1 MRRLVISICSLAL
14 VSVAV
19 GAKKEEKKSQPKK
32 QAQTVQRAAQP
43 TQAAGRGA
51 SSKKA
56 STATHQV
63 QNNRN
68 GRAAIAAS
76 NAQRG
81 KKNEPSTAVNQVHKG
96 KKAQTSNAAYQTQ
109 KAKKN
114 QTLNQAQT
122 GKAARGGEVTR
133 RGKRLRRLVQPLQE
147 GLPKGRQ
154 HRSSQLNRSTSI
166 LQNSRILQR
175 RPA

>member
-1 MRRLVISICSLAL
+1 MRILVISICSLAL
-14 VSVAV
+14 VCIAI
-19 GAKKEEKKSQPKK
+19 GAQKQEKKSQPKK
-32 QAQTVQRAAQP
+32 QVQTVQRAAQP

-81 KKNEPSTAVNQVHKG
+81 KKNE
-96 KKAQTSNAAYQTQ
+96 
-109 KAKKN
+109 
-114 QTLNQAQT
+114 
-122 GKAARGGEVTR
+122 
-133 RGKRLRRLVQPLQE
+133 
-147 GLPKGRQ
+147 
-154 HRSSQLNRSTSI
+154 I
-166 LQNSRILQR
+166 
-175 RPA
+175 